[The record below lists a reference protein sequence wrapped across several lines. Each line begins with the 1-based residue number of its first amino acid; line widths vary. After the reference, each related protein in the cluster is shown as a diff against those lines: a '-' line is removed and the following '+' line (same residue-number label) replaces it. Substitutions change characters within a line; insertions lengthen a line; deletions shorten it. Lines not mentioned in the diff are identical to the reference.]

1 MKYIW
6 NHMLPSY
13 KHKYKKQQFLLA
25 LVDEMNSTFTA
36 NVPFQYDE
44 VTHKWCNI
52 KSYFSSEKQRMDKA
66 KRSGAGG
73 DENVQTS
80 WKFYEALK
88 FLQHVNEHTPSV
100 NNFNKWSLQN
110 LDPDPNT
117 SRKLGEQLQPA
128 ECFDP
133 GFDSESSFSL
143 IEDNTEF
150 ITITPLA
157 ITSNSS
163 IQSLQDTKNISTED
177 TNSDATPIKII
188 SDEIVTPPLVTS
200 QNCGR
205 FDDNNNNS
213 TRKLVH
219 ATRKRR
225 TKINNDLDENAYAL
239 IEASQNLTNAFHV
252 ASKTNNAD
260 EKANSFGIYMGEE
273 IVKLDPDLQL
283 KAKKQ
288 MHDILMDLQSEQLK
302 RNGLM

>member
-1 MKYIW
+1 
-6 NHMLPSY
+6 MLPSY
-13 KHKYKKQQFLLA
+13 KDKYKKQQFWLD

-36 NVPFQYDE
+36 NVPFQCDE
-44 VTHKWCNI
+44 VRHKWCNI

-88 FLQHVNEHTPSV
+88 FLQHMNEHTPSV

-110 LDPDPNT
+110 LDPDPNP

-133 GFDSESSFSL
+133 
-143 IEDNTEF
+143 
-150 ITITPLA
+150 
-157 ITSNSS
+157 
-163 IQSLQDTKNISTED
+163 ED

-225 TKINNDLDENAYAL
+225 TKINNDLDENASAL

-252 ASKTNNAD
+252 ASKTNNTD

-283 KAKKQ
+283 KG
-288 MHDILMDLQSEQLK
+288 
-302 RNGLM
+302 RNKCMTF

>member
-1 MKYIW
+1 
-6 NHMLPSY
+6 
-13 KHKYKKQQFLLA
+13 
-25 LVDEMNSTFTA
+25 MNSMFTA

-110 LDPDPNT
+110 LDPDPNP

-133 GFDSESSFSL
+133 GY
-143 IEDNTEF
+143 
-150 ITITPLA
+150 
-157 ITSNSS
+157 
-163 IQSLQDTKNISTED
+163 ISTED
-177 TNSDATPIKII
+177 TNSDSTPIKII

-225 TKINNDLDENAYAL
+225 TKINNDLDENASAL

-252 ASKTNNAD
+252 ASKTNNTD

-288 MHDILMDLQSEQLK
+288 MHDILMNLQSEQLK